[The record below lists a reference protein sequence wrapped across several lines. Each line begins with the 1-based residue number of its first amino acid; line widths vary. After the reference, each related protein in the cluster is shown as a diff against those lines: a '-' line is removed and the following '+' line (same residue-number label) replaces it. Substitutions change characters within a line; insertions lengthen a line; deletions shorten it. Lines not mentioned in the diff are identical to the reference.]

1 MKEKFISKTIKQE
14 RKIVSN
20 DDPLFM
26 QTKEYLKPLIWT
38 AINAFKLSKENKTK
52 LFWELVNDV
61 PIAAQRFLENDGLK
75 KDYKFSAYF
84 GWYIGQRI
92 NKIKGLKRKKRPSK
106 IKIIKAMKNQ
116 TKKSIIIRK
125 PKRKEF
131 LKICRLLNRTEKP
144 YQKIVPDYE
153 AFKVTD
159 FERMLR
165 KTKRSF
171 LVIELDK
178 KIAGFAAWK
187 IKNKKICWLSILHID
202 PRKQK
207 MGLGTKLL
215 QEIEKI
221 AKKKNCIFT
230 MLELFPQA
238 NWAKSFYLKN
248 NYKILSKKD
257 YGKRIF
263 KGILSP
269 KTKTLVMIKSI

>member
-1 MKEKFISKTIKQE
+1 M
-14 RKIVSN
+14 
-20 DDPLFM
+20 
-26 QTKEYLKPLIWT
+26 
-38 AINAFKLSKENKTK
+38 
-52 LFWELVNDV
+52 
-61 PIAAQRFLENDGLK
+61 
-75 KDYKFSAYF
+75 
-84 GWYIGQRI
+84 
-92 NKIKGLKRKKRPSK
+92 
-106 IKIIKAMKNQ
+106 MKNQ

-131 LKICRLLNRTEKP
+131 LKICRLLNRAEKP

-171 LVIELDK
+171 LIIELDK
-178 KIAGFAAWK
+178 KISGFAAWK

-202 PRKQK
+202 PQKQK

-238 NWAKSFYLKN
+238 DWAKSFYLKN
-248 NYKILSKKD
+248 DYKILSKKD

-263 KGILSP
+263 KDILSP
-269 KTKTLVMIKSI
+269 KSKTLVMIKKTGRAYKYPSRRATS